1 MNPEKIGKNIAKFL
15 LMEEITET
23 VAIYPGAFK
32 PPHKGHVDVILKALN
47 FSLNNDRRVNGP
59 TMPSST
65 QTPGKAIV
73 FVSEKT
79 RENVDYN
86 ESLAVWDLYKEA
98 IPELNNVEFISTPTP
113 VTDVYHY
120 VKENPTHDIKAV
132 FGKGEESRF
141 GRLQDKSKYPNVEL
155 FNAGTFQDLSAT
167 NLRKAISNKD
177 KETIKT
183 FIPDGVDVDKF
194 LSIFQSDE
202 LNEKLNEN
210 FIPGKV
216 IIYPDFQG
224 VDIDTNI
231 KGRRQ
236 VLNVNNCIGNEPNK
250 DYNYFTTEKKD
261 YVEDMVKNAS
271 GDGWKS
277 FDPIVAMPH
286 PLLSGKYLVID
297 GNHRLGAF
305 IIGKLPKIKALVL
318 SEDQIL
324 LAAPGSKWDGNNLPE
339 TIPLKDSKG
348 KVNLKDY
355 FSTEPLKVP
364 TKENL
369 SEAWEPQKAKVI
381 NKFLH
386 FASDYLNTDRPK
398 IKLLNGPEFTQT
410 YHSFGGYHPGEENI
424 QIVVY
429 NRNMA
434 DILRTL
440 AHEMVH
446 RMQHLDNRLGPNSGD
461 DGSPEE
467 NEANALAGVML
478 RQFGRENPGI
488 YE

>member
-23 VAIYPGAFK
+23 VALYPGAFK
-32 PPHKGHVDVILKALN
+32 PPHKGHVDVVLQALN
-47 FSLNNDRRVNGP
+47 FALNNDRKVNGP

-98 IPELNNVEFISTPTP
+98 IPELSNVEFITTPTP
-113 VTDVYHY
+113 VKAVYDY

-141 GRLQDKSKYPNVEL
+141 KSLQNKEKYPNVEP
-155 FNAGTFQDLSAT
+155 FNAGTFQNLSAT
-167 NLRKAISNKD
+167 NLRQAIRNQD

-183 FIPDGVDVDKF
+183 FLPDGVDVNKF
-194 LSIFQSDE
+194 LSIFNINEVQTPAKEKSQS
-202 LNEKLNEN
+202 
-210 FIPGKV
+210 
-216 IIYPDFQG
+216 
-224 VDIDTNI
+224 
-231 KGRRQ
+231 
-236 VLNVNNCIGNEPNK
+236 
-250 DYNYFTTEKKD
+250 
-261 YVEDMVKNAS
+261 
-271 GDGWKS
+271 
-277 FDPIVAMPH
+277 
-286 PLLSGKYLVID
+286 
-297 GNHRLGAF
+297 
-305 IIGKLPKIKALVL
+305 
-318 SEDQIL
+318 
-324 LAAPGSKWDGNNLPE
+324 
-339 TIPLKDSKG
+339 LKEG
-348 KVNLKDY
+348 
-355 FSTEPLKVP
+355 
-364 TKENL
+364 
-369 SEAWEPQKAKVI
+369 WEPQKAKVI

-386 FASDYLNTDRPK
+386 FASDYLHIDRPK

-410 YHSFGGYHPGEENI
+410 YHSFGGYHPGQENI

-446 RMQHLDNRLGPNSGD
+446 RMQHLDDRLGPNSGE